1 MIHGKQEEL
10 RIGVNCTS
18 PSNTVYQSSAH
29 RRSSHHEDRQHTLD
43 HDEPFMDFDGWQTR
57 WAKSRVCQ
65 IRPQARSDRGLSFA
79 TFVTP
84 LFSYFSTSYS
94 FPIIQAPFLL
104 PDSILRFWDA
114 SHPTDGLED
123 CKMPNKTYP
132 LTVNSWRAGRDA
144 VVVFCRISH
153 QLIGSFPLEFVRQS
167 GVDSWQY
174 VLDAIDIM
182 VEPSPGHTSTLWTV
196 AGVMLDLTQTVDCG
210 EFFFEQLG
218 DSSSS
223 PRLGA

>member
-1 MIHGKQEEL
+1 
-10 RIGVNCTS
+10 
-18 PSNTVYQSSAH
+18 
-29 RRSSHHEDRQHTLD
+29 
-43 HDEPFMDFDGWQTR
+43 MDFDGWQTR

-65 IRPQARSDRGLSFA
+65 IRPLGSTLVFR
-79 TFVTP
+79 P
-84 LFSYFSTSYS
+84 LHRHVRPWTQLCHFRNSVVFELLQSLPIL
-94 FPIIQAPFLL
+94 FPIIIQAPFLL

-132 LTVNSWRAGRDA
+132 LAVNSWRAGRDA

-182 VEPSPGHTSTLWTV
+182 VEPSPGHTSSLWTV

-218 DSSSS
+218 DFPSS
-223 PRLGA
+223 PRLRA